1 MYKYILLS
9 AFVFSSQLSAQAEEQ
24 TQVSLKDNK
33 ILYEG
38 SLTEDANLK
47 LASLLEKN
55 AGSIE
60 WISITSKGG
69 EVNTGMDLAEI
80 IFKNKLGVEVI
91 DYCLSS
97 CANYVFSSASKRRI
111 SNHAVIGFHGGTT
124 GMAEVAEDTLKKL
137 PEAQQKAVRAQF
149 EQYLKAASSRE
160 EHFFKMIGV
169 NQKITYLGQN
179 PRYQQEL
186 NSGDFSG
193 WYYDLGDLEKLGVGN
208 ISVIDPPWKYKQ
220 LSDKVQLIKVS
231 AEGI

>member
-9 AFVFSSQLSAQAEEQ
+9 VFVFSMQLSAQVEEQ

-38 SLTEDANLK
+38 LLTEDANLK
-47 LASLLEKN
+47 LASLLEKS

-80 IFKNKLGVEVI
+80 IFKNKLGIEVI

-124 GMAEVAEDTLKKL
+124 GMAKVAEETFKKL
-137 PEAQQKAVRAQF
+137 PEAQQKSVRAQF

-160 EHFFKMIGV
+160 ELFFKMIGV

-179 PRYQQEL
+179 PRYQQEQD
-186 NSGDFSG
+186 SGDYSG
-193 WYYDLGDLEKLGVGN
+193 WYYELGDLEKLGVGN
-208 ISVIDPPWKYKQ
+208 ISVIDPPWTFKQ
-220 LSDKVQLIKVS
+220 LSDKVQFFKVS